1 MHKGRMMGAGIALA
15 VILTSGCNKSEPEQ
29 ATPEQAA
36 GQAPTDTNSA
46 NPATAQQDTTAAT
59 PGAYGD
65 TTSAS
70 TGAYPSDTSA
80 PADSVRPDST

>member
-1 MHKGRMMGAGIALA
+1 MWKGRLMGAGVIAA
-15 VILTSGCNKSEPEQ
+15 VILVSSCSKSEPEQ

-46 NPATAQQDTTAAT
+46 HPATAQDTTAAT
-59 PGAYGD
+59 RGAYGD
-65 TTSAS
+65 TTAAS
-70 TGAYPSDTSA
+70 TGAYPSDSSA

>member
-1 MHKGRMMGAGIALA
+1 MRRGTLVGAGIVAA
-15 VILTSGCNKSEPEQ
+15 VILVSGCNKSEPEQ

-46 NPATAQQDTTAAT
+46 HPATAQDTTATT

-70 TGAYPSDTSA
+70 TGTYPSDSSA
-80 PADSVRPDST
+80 PAGTLRPDST

>member
-1 MHKGRMMGAGIALA
+1 MWKGRLMGAGMAAAVLLA
-15 VILTSGCNKSEPEQ
+15 SGCSKSEPEQ

-46 NPATAQQDTTAAT
+46 HPATAQQDTTAAT

-70 TGAYPSDTSA
+70 TGGYPSDTSA